1 MSWYKIL
8 LSLVLTSIISI
19 NIGSTQDQN
28 KIDSL
33 KLLAQNSSDLQAQL
47 SAYRNICWEYA
58 ITRTKLDTARM
69 YADTIRLL
77 STQKNN
83 LEGVAFS
90 HFYYGLI
97 GRFESNYIEALG
109 HFEKYLEYFEERN
122 DSLKM
127 ESGLFQMGV
136 IHYNLGNY
144 AQSLKNYYTILSI
157 YENYGMRKS
166 MGTTLHSVA
175 HIQRTMKRYDEA
187 IGSYEKS
194 IEISK
199 EFNNQQGLVMSLMSL
214 GNTYLELDKNYL
226 AEAKFLEA
234 NDLYGGAEISYLKA
248 ALLES
253 LGNAY
258 HGMGKFEKAQSYFLE
273 AYQFWKSRSS
283 KKDLAKVLN
292 SLGENSTSLKNYK
305 NAKQYLKESIKLNTE
320 IGSNPTLLRNYVAM
334 KELTVASND
343 LKGIIKYQ
351 DLYVTLKDSMFTKE
365 KNKQLLELETKYK
378 VEQQEQNI
386 ALLQK
391 ENQLQEAN
399 AKRASTLRK
408 TLIASLIGT
417 LVIFVLIIQSMRQR
431 FKNQKTLSEKNEEI
445 KQAKYGEELQS
456 LEMKALRAQ
465 MNPHFLFNSLNSI
478 NTLILC
484 DENDNASKY
493 LTKFSKLVRQMLE
506 NSEQNLVSLK
516 DELEMLHAYV
526 QVENLRFNNKISYKI
541 EVDESIDQSATMLPS
556 MILQPF
562 VENAIW
568 HGLLKSTKSGNLTV
582 SIREDEEYLYCSIKD
597 NGIGREKSKA
607 LQGSS
612 GMQKKSMGIKITSE
626 RLRLLTKQK
635 INQVIHI
642 EDLKDERNNPIGTEV
657 TIQFPVT

>member
-1 MSWYKIL
+1 MSWYKFLISL
-8 LSLVLTSIISI
+8 LLLCIASM
-19 NIGSTQDQN
+19 NNGSAQDQN

-33 KLLAQNSSDLQAQL
+33 KFLVQNASDIQTKI
-47 SAYRNICWEYA
+47 STYRNICWEYA
-58 ITRTKLDTARM
+58 ITRTKLDTAKM
-69 YADTIRLL
+69 YADTVRIL
-77 STQKNN
+77 STQENDV
-83 LEGVAFS
+83 EGVAFS

-97 GRFESNYIEALG
+97 GRFESNYSEALS
-109 HFEKYLEYFEERN
+109 HFEKYLEYFEQRN

-127 ESGLFQMGV
+127 ESALFQMGV
-136 IHYNLGNY
+136 IHFNLGNY
-144 AQSLKNYYTILSI
+144 AKSLNNYYTILSI
-157 YENYGMRKS
+157 YENYDMRKS
-166 MGTTLHSVA
+166 MGTTLHSIA
-175 HIQRTMKRYDEA
+175 HIQRTMKRYEEA
-187 IGSYEKS
+187 INSYEKS
-194 IEISK
+194 IEISR
-199 EFNNQQGLVMSLMSL
+199 EFNNRQGIIMSLISL

-234 NDLYGGAEISYLKA
+234 NDQYGDEDISYLKA
-248 ALLES
+248 SLLES
-253 LGNAY
+253 LANAY
-258 HGMGKFEKAQSYFLE
+258 HGMEKFEKAQGYYLE

-283 KKDLAKVLN
+283 KKDLAKILN
-292 SLGENSTSLKNYK
+292 SLGENSTSLKNYAD
-305 NAKQYLKESIKLNTE
+305 AKHYLKESIKLNTE
-320 IGSNPTLLRNYVAM
+320 VGSNPTLLKNYMAM
-334 KELTVASND
+334 KELTQATND

-351 DLYVTLKDSMFTKE
+351 DLFVSLKDSIYTQD
-365 KNKQLLELETKYK
+365 KNKQMLELETKYK
-378 VEQQEQNI
+378 VEQQTQNI

-391 ENQLQEAN
+391 ENQIQEAN
-399 AKRASTLRK
+399 AKRASTQRK
-408 TLIASLIGT
+408 SLLASLIGA
-417 LVIFVLIIQSMRQR
+417 LVIFVLIILFMRQR
-431 FKNQKTLSEKNEEI
+431 FNNQKNLSKKNEEI
-445 KQAKYGEELQS
+445 KQAKYGEELQT

-484 DENDNASKY
+484 GENENASKY

-516 DELEMLHAYV
+516 DELEMLNAYV
-526 QVENLRFNNKISYKI
+526 QVENLRFDNKISYKI
-541 EVDESIDQSATMLPS
+541 DVDASIDQSGTMLPS

-582 SIREDEEYLYCSIKD
+582 SIREDEAYLYCSIKD

-607 LQGSS
+607 LQGTS

-642 EDLKDERNNPIGTEV
+642 EDLKDEENNPIGTEV
-657 TIQFPVT
+657 TIQFPIT